1 MVRHGETKIAI
12 LTQKL
17 KKTNKIFNSMTYKN
31 INPYWESMTFF
42 QIVDGYKNISRQQLG
57 GIFITP
63 PIPKSFSRIAEGPN
77 NALTKNWH
85 LLYDLNNVH
94 PTNLLLLHDLRR
106 EYLMTANQK
115 ILQAALMIILLSTKS
130 DVLSMKTWK
139 HWKQIGPDLT
149 RYDKQFLKIWQTE
162 NLANCE
168 T

>member
-1 MVRHGETKIAI
+1 
-12 LTQKL
+12 
-17 KKTNKIFNSMTYKN
+17 
-31 INPYWESMTFF
+31 MTFF

-57 GIFITP
+57 AIFITP

-77 NALTKNWH
+77 KALTKNSH

-130 DVLSMKTWK
+130 DVLSMKT
-139 HWKQIGPDLT
+139 
-149 RYDKQFLKIWQTE
+149 
-162 NLANCE
+162 
-168 T
+168 